1 MEGTLKSKVYFADMR
16 ANVKRNL
23 FDKVDALLVRV
34 ELKER
39 FSKGQLVAIK
49 LHFGEKGNTSYIRP
63 NFARLIVE
71 RIKETGARPFLTDA
85 NTLYVGQGGE
95 SVSHLITAI
104 ENGFDDAVAG
114 APLIIA
120 DGLRG
125 ESAHKVKING
135 EHFQEASIGSEIVAA
150 DGMVVMTHFKC
161 HEMTGFG
168 GVLKNVGM
176 GCASR
181 EGKLAQH
188 SNVAPVVDQSNC
200 TGCKTCYKWCPAGA
214 ITVGEKVGSGFTPGR
229 PQGSGA
235 SEEQSDVRAP
245 DKNIKAFIDAKIC
258 IGCGKCIIVCPEK
271 TIHIQWDETTTGLQE
286 KMAEYAAGALTGKEG
301 RAVFISF
308 ITQVSPSCDCYGQTD
323 APIVPDVGI
332 LASDDPVALDQACA
346 DLVYQQE
353 GFKNTALV
361 TGHEPG
367 GDKFRG
373 VHPEVD
379 WEIQLAH
386 AEKMGLGRRGYEL
399 ITVF

>member
-23 FDKVDALLVRV
+23 FDKLDALLVRF

-39 FSKGQLVAIK
+39 FSKGQIVAVK

-71 RIKETGARPFLTDA
+71 RIKETGAKPFLTDA
-85 NTLYVGQGGE
+85 NTLYVGQRGE

-104 ENGFDDAVAG
+104 ENGFDYAVAG

-214 ITVGEKVGSGFTPGR
+214 ITVGER
-229 PQGSGA
+229 
-235 SEEQSDVRAP
+235 
-245 DKNIKAFIDAKIC
+245 AFIDAKIC

-271 TIHIQWDETTTGLQE
+271 TIHVQWDETTTGLQE
-286 KMAEYAAGALTGKEG
+286 KMAEYAAGALKGKEG

-308 ITQVSPSCDCYGQTD
+308 ITQVSPSCDCYGHTD
-323 APIVPDVGI
+323 APIVPDIGI

-346 DLVYQQE
+346 DLVNQQE
-353 GFKNTALV
+353 GFKNSALV

-386 AEKMGLGRRGYEL
+386 AEKMGLGRRSYEL
-399 ITVF
+399 ITVI